1 MASPVLSPQA
11 IALFA
16 QLLESA
22 EEQLSICADLL
33 PPGRKD
39 AIEELWD
46 LYMAFQL
53 QANINDYLDGN

>member
-1 MASPVLSPQA
+1 MASPTLSPQA

-22 EEQLSICADLL
+22 EEQLSICADLF
-33 PPGRKD
+33 PPERKD
-39 AIEELWD
+39 AIEELWE